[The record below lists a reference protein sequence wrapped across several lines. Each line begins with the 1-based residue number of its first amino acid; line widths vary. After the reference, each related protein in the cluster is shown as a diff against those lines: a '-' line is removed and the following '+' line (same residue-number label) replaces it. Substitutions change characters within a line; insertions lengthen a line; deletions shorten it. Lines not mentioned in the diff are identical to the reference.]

1 MEPFC
6 VPDTDGVES
15 LTLTGSY
22 TLLVESDRRLY
33 EAAIPRRGMNLADAT
48 WTDVR
53 DADIDVAFV
62 PVGSTEQHGPH
73 APLGTDTLD
82 AVAVAKAGATA
93 YETADGSNGPVTDD
107 VAVAPPIPVG
117 VAEEHRAFDGTMW
130 VSPDTFRAYV
140 REAAASLAHHG
151 IDRVVFVNGH
161 GGNVEAL
168 AEVARCFSRDD
179 AHEGYAVA
187 FTWFDAVGEH
197 ASDMGHAGP
206 LETALLRATNP
217 ELVRED
223 RIEEARAG
231 AADRWGEWVSGVNL
245 AHDADAFTANGA
257 VGDPGDGDA
266 ERGELLLE
274 LAGDA
279 LAELAVAVV
288 DRDVS

>member
-1 MEPFC
+1 M
-6 VPDTDGVES
+6 D
-15 LTLTGSY
+15 
-22 TLLVESDRRLY
+22 
-33 EAAIPRRGMNLADAT
+33 LADAT

-53 DADIDVAFV
+53 DADVDVAFV

-82 AVAVAKAGATA
+82 AVAVAEAGAAA
-93 YETADGSNGPVTDD
+93 YEASADATGE

-140 REAAASLAHHG
+140 REAAESLTHHG

-168 AEVARCFSRDD
+168 AEVARRFSRDP
-179 AHEGYAVA
+179 AHDGYAVA

-206 LETALLRATNP
+206 LETALLRATHP

-223 RIEEARAG
+223 RVAAASEG

-245 AHDADAFTANGA
+245 AHDSDAFSENGV
-257 VGDPGDGDA
+257 VGDPTPGDA
-266 ERGELLLE
+266 KRGAELLT
-274 LAGDA
+274 LASDA
-279 LAELAVAVV
+279 LAELATAVV
-288 DRDVS
+288 EREVV